1 MGVEIKVEK
10 LNMKD
15 IAIID
20 AFPVHD
26 CQKKVLN
33 VGCGEGR
40 IDFHLADMGYRVYG
54 TDIELNGLSEDIY
67 WSPGGSLTFHKSD
80 IFDLSSFPTKS
91 SPIVICSQ
99 VLEHLSGY
107 KTALLH
113 LLALTEVRLII
124 TVPWRHSFRSD
135 DHINFWDDKTL
146 HWGVRSSEKEFKD
159 IHEFIA
165 LCAPY
170 STAISKIRTKPEDVK
185 MGQWNYLIV
194 VDKRQNK

>member
-1 MGVEIKVEK
+1 MEK

-20 AFPVHD
+20 AFPHR

-40 IDFHLADMGYRVYG
+40 IDFHLADMDYRVYG

-80 IFDLSSFPTKS
+80 IFDLSSFPIKS

-113 LLALTEVRLII
+113 LLALTEVRLIL
-124 TVPWRHSFRSD
+124 TVPYRRSFNSP
-135 DHINFWDDKTL
+135 DHINFWDEEN
-146 HWGVRSSEKEFKD
+146 SESYRT
-159 IHEFIA
+159 IREFID
-165 LCAPY
+165 LCHPY
-170 STAISKIRTKPEDVK
+170 STAISKIRTKPEDVEL
-185 MGQWNYLIV
+185 GQWNYLIV
-194 VDKRQNK
+194 IDKRQNI